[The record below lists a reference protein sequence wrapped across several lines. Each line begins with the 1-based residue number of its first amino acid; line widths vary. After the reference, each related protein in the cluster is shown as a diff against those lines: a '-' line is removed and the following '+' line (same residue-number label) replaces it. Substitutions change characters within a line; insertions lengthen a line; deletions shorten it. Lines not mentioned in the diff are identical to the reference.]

1 MSFGGTQDCN
11 KEVEGEPNL
20 SLNLDWYNAFMK
32 ESLDEA
38 IIVDANLTLEE
49 VLKNRQTLPAPQEVL
64 DGQRIIEVSYYS
76 FDDLLHQG
84 QMVIDVDLITDVK
97 GAFDLIRKAKF
108 PVKSV
113 IPFVDRR
120 LMSEE
125 EKAASMNNSS
135 AFNYRLI
142 AGTDKLSNHAFGRAF
157 DINPAL
163 NPLIRGDE
171 ILPSTAKY
179 DTEVPGTIVGE
190 EEFVTYLKARG
201 WEWGGDWTDLKDY
214 MHFEKL

>member
-1 MSFGGTQDCN
+1 MKAS
-11 KEVEGEPNL
+11 L
-20 SLNLDWYNAFMK
+20 SK
-32 ESLDEA
+32 RVV
-38 IIVDANLTLEE
+38 VDANLTLEE

-64 DGQRIIEVSYYS
+64 DKQRIIEVSYYS
-76 FDDLLHQG
+76 FDGLLHQG
-84 QMVIDVDLITDVK
+84 QIVVDVDLVTDVK

-125 EKAASMNNSS
+125 EKVASMNNSS

-142 AGTDKLSNHAFGRAF
+142 ANTDKLSNHAFGRAF

-163 NPLIRGDE
+163 NPLIKGNE
-171 ILPSTAKY
+171 MTPLATKYNTKIL
-179 DTEVPGTIVGE
+179 GTIIGN

-214 MHFEKL
+214 MHFEKSR